1 LIGALGYR
9 YPKQFEVKFCQ
20 IRYHQITHLII
31 IHSPLLHGCH
41 SKNTAGV
48 GDTITVEQQLNNS
61 HLVSQQKSNQITVI
75 DLCSA
80 SMTIEVEACPIF
92 ERAVFKC
99 VERFLGGGMGSK
111 P

>member
-48 GDTITVEQQLNNS
+48 GDTITVEQQLNNT
-61 HLVSQQKSNQITVI
+61 HFVSQQKSNQITVI
-75 DLCSA
+75 DLCCA
-80 SMTIEVEACPIF
+80 SMIEADACLPF
-92 ERAVFKC
+92 ERAFFNC
-99 VERFLGGGMGSK
+99 VERFLGGMGTK